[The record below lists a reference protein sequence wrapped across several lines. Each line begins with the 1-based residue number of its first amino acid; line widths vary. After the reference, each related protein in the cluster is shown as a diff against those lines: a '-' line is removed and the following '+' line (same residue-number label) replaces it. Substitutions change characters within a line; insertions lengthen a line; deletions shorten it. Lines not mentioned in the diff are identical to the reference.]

1 MHRGHHVKKLW
12 VTGISLIALTSFA
25 DAVPQY
31 PFPESESTTY
41 SQSESPITD
50 WIFEHWAAV
59 GYALPK
65 DGEHFVWR
73 KYVMG
78 VIDLSTIQ
86 VGDGI
91 MYLNND
97 GVTSALGLVV
107 EVGLKDGAVAVM
119 EPIPGGLVI
128 IHERSRIQSAF
139 RPVRKVGDKA
149 S

>member
-1 MHRGHHVKKLW
+1 MKKLW
-12 VTGISLIALTSFA
+12 VIGSCLIALA
-25 DAVPQY
+25 AVAGVVPQY

-41 SQSESPITD
+41 NQNESPITD

-59 GYALPK
+59 GYAVPQ

-73 KYVMG
+73 KYVMD

-86 VGDGI
+86 AGDGI
-91 MYLNND
+91 MYLKND
-97 GVTSALGLVV
+97 GVTSALALVV
-107 EVGLKDGAVAVM
+107 EVGSKEDSVAVM
-119 EPIPGGLVI
+119 EPLPGGLVM
-128 IHERSRIQSAF
+128 IHGVDRSRIQSVF